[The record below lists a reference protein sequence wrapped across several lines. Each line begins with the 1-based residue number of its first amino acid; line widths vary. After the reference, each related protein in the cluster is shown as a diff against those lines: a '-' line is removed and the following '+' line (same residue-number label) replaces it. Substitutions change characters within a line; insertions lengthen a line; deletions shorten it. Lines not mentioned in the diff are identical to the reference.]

1 MRAACRTLGP
11 MYGLGVYENSGR
23 AFAAGHHGMP
33 RSVSLCIAARRE
45 GRFRVRMCGVHVV
58 DVVQRARA
66 SVHGVSTSYAC
77 MYNRW
82 YHKERPTGASG
93 TRAQPRS
100 A

>member
-1 MRAACRTLGP
+1 MGEVSACSVSR
-11 MYGLGVYENSGR
+11 R

-33 RSVSLCIAARRE
+33 RSVPLCIAARRE

-66 SVHGVSTSYAC
+66 SVDYVSISFAC

-82 YHKERPTGASG
+82 YHKERSTGASG
-93 TRAQPRS
+93 KRADPYRPPR
-100 A
+100 AVARERG